1 MANKEKKPVQTGTE
15 TDAGKPAQPGKH
27 NRPGRPRPKPGK
39 GSNGGGC
46 KPNPGEGNK
55 ETSQNDPMWYA
66 PSEEIGKAMASIPF
80 NRFPGMPIDLVGGD
94 AAYADLSGK
103 SIPGTLAL
111 DYCISVGSNI
121 TATSAINIA
130 ARQLYTFVRHANS
143 GHSNY
148 ESSDLIMYLLAMDE
162 VYTAW
167 LEAKR
172 IYEVAGSFSYSNRNI
187 PDTILAALKA
197 NGDDIRKNYASF
209 RGRLNLLAKQISS
222 MAVPNIYTAMSR
234 HAILASLVLTDSTD
248 KKAQFYVA
256 TRAYGHKFDATA
268 STGGKL
274 TTYQVADNRTADQII
289 TEIQE
294 MLDKILPD
302 EDMNIISGDIL
313 KAFGNDNLYVLREI
327 PEEAACTPVFDEG
340 ILMQFKN
347 ALTCQAIMQNLD
359 IEQQNN
365 LVTTNL
371 YKVTASSIAGQLA
384 VGPKIFVARGAN
396 ADWKEI
402 LESTRFMTGAVRA
415 PNEKDMYLQ
424 AFGTEVCLNFR
435 IHYIFYGGPKP
446 VSKKITFE
454 SYEGDYFISGDEDW
468 TEMTSLE
475 NIAQYTKFKY
485 APIVYFYSYSN
496 EQPNAIVNQFKGFIG
511 ELDNFTV
518 IDGPTRAKL
527 HDVAVMGEF
536 WRK

>member
-1 MANKEKKPVQTGTE
+1 MADEKKPG
-15 TDAGKPAQPGKH
+15 QPGKEEQ
-27 NRPGRPRPKPGK
+27 RKEGSGKRQRKRKPKPNRGNCGNAETGNSK
-39 GSNGGGC
+39 
-46 KPNPGEGNK
+46 PGEGIR

-80 NRFPGMPIDLVGGD
+80 NRFPGMPVDLVGGD
-94 AAYADLSGK
+94 AVYRDLSGK

-111 DYCISVGSNI
+111 DYSISVGSNL

-148 ESSDLIMYLLAMDE
+148 ESSDLIMFLLAMDE

-187 PDTILAALKA
+187 PDTILYALRA
-197 NGDDIRKNYASF
+197 NGNDIRKNYASF

-222 MAVPNIYTAMSR
+222 MAVPNIYTAMAR
-234 HAILASLVLTDSTD
+234 HAVLASLVLTDSTD
-248 KKAQFYVA
+248 KKSQFYVA

-274 TTYQVADNRTADQII
+274 TAYSIKHNRTADEIVA
-289 TEIQE
+289 EIQE

-313 KAFGNDNLYVLREI
+313 KAFGTDNLYVLREI

-347 ALTCQAIMQNLD
+347 ALTCQAGTVNLD
-359 IEQQNN
+359 IEQKNN
-365 LVTTNL
+365 LVTSNV

-384 VGPKIFVARGAN
+384 AGPKIFVAKGEN
-396 ADWKEI
+396 ADWKEV
-402 LESTRFMTGAVRA
+402 LESTRFMTGTVRDS
-415 PNEKDMYLQ
+415 NEVDMYLQ
-424 AFGTEVCLNFR
+424 AFGTEMCLRFR
-435 IHYIFYGGPKP
+435 ISYMDYSSVAPRVNEFM
-446 VSKKITFE
+446 FR
-454 SYEGDYFISGDEDW
+454 SYEGDYFISGDEGQGEL
-468 TEMTSLE
+468 TYQEHV
-475 NIAQYTKFKY
+475 AQYSKFKY
-485 APIVYFYSYSN
+485 APIVYLYSYSN
-496 EQPNAIVNQFKGFIG
+496 EAPNAVINDFKGFLG
-511 ELDNFTV
+511 EIDNFTV